1 MACRHGTAILFSS
14 GIASVPAGIFFGWLG
29 DRIGRRK
36 VFMITILTFSLAT
49 GLMAVTPERGWIF
62 LAAMRFIVGLGV
74 AGVPAV
80 DLPLLQEYLP
90 ASKRGWI
97 SGLSISLIPA
107 GGLLSATLSAYLGTI
122 IGWRGLFAIGML
134 PALMA
139 FVIRIWVPESP
150 RRLLGQG
157 RIEEARRSL
166 AWALQVDPGA
176 IALPAAM
183 PETRKSSWQELFK
196 YPRSLAA
203 GILTGLSQTGGV
215 GLALWGVT
223 LIALVLK
230 VTPAQASF
238 LVIWTALIG
247 IVGRVFGSWISD
259 ALGRRAAGTVLF
271 PWGGANRLARRLSA
285 QRLSRYCVSILYPP
299 VDPQLLR
306 QRRVFCRIS
315 VYGRAV
321 AGVVARERFR
331 PRLWGE

>member
-1 MACRHGTAILFSS
+1 M
-14 GIASVPAGIFFGWLG
+14 
-29 DRIGRRK
+29 
-36 VFMITILTFSLAT
+36 
-49 GLMAVTPERGWIF
+49 
-62 LAAMRFIVGLGV
+62 
-74 AGVPAV
+74 
-80 DLPLLQEYLP
+80 P
-90 ASKRGWI
+90 ASKRGWV

-107 GGLLSATLSAYLGTI
+107 GGLLSAILSAYLGTI

-150 RRLLGQG
+150 RWLIGQG

-176 IALPAAM
+176 IALPAAL
-183 PETRKSSWQELFK
+183 PETRKVPWRELFK

-230 VTPAQASF
+230 VSPAQASF
-238 LVIWTALIG
+238 LAIWISLIG

-259 ALGRRAAGTVLF
+259 ALGRRAAGTVLSLGAALTVSLGGYVHNVYLGTASVFYILALISSFLSNGAFSVVF
-271 PWGGANRLARRLSA
+271 PYMAELWPASLRASGFGLVYRASNIANSLVRPV
-285 QRLSRYCVSILYPP
+285 SR
-299 VDPQLLR
+299 
-306 QRRVFCRIS
+306 
-315 VYGRAV
+315 
-321 AGVVARERFR
+321 
-331 PRLWGE
+331 